1 MSFKSL
7 RGGAEQAAR
16 SLLQRMG
23 VGSFPVPVEGIA
35 KRLGVV
41 VQVVPLDDHLSGM
54 AFVKEGHSVIVV
66 NASHHPNRQR
76 FTLAH
81 ELAHHVLHKEYL
93 AENVHVDTAVLTRN
107 ERSSA
112 GIDSKE
118 VQANA
123 FAAELLMPQA
133 QLRRLGKVDV
143 NDEVRMADLARRFKV
158 STSAMAVRLEN
169 LQRASSVASI

>member
-1 MSFKSL
+1 MTFHAQRKT
-7 RGGAEQAAR
+7 AEQAAK

-23 VGSFPVPVEGIA
+23 VEAVPVPIEAIA
-35 KRLGVV
+35 KRLGIN

-54 AFVKEGHSVIVV
+54 SFVRDGHSVIVV

-81 ELAHHVLHKEYL
+81 ELAHHVLHKPYL
-93 AENVHVDTAVLTRN
+93 AENVHVDTAVLARN

-123 FAAELLMPQA
+123 FAAEILMPQSE
-133 QLRRLGKVDV
+133 LRRVGRVDV
-143 NDEVRMADLARRFKV
+143 NDDVRVGELAKRFKV
-158 STSAMAVRLEN
+158 SSTAMAVRLEN
-169 LQRASSVASI
+169 LQLG